1 MSALPDLAGS
11 TAFVTGAGRGVGR
24 VVAKTLARAGAD
36 VALVARSAAALAEVE
51 SELTRHG
58 ARAIALSA
66 DVTHR
71 AEIEAAVT
79 RAEHELGPLDLLVA
93 NAGTL
98 TAVGPPWE
106 VDPDEW
112 WGDVTTSLLGAYISA
127 RAVLPGMLERGA
139 GRIVTVSSYVATR
152 PTPYSSG
159 YAAGKAGVLAL
170 TEALA
175 EATASHG
182 LAVFSVTP
190 GFVDT
195 DLTRRLTET
204 PEGRRWQPGAQTARR
219 IDPERTGAL
228 VARLASGAADALSGR
243 FIHALD
249 DLDELIR
256 RADEIARDDLYA
268 LRLRTFPKA

>member
-1 MSALPDLAGS
+1 VSLLPDLAGS
-11 TAFVTGAGRGVGR
+11 TAFVTGASRGVGR
-24 VVAKTLARAGAD
+24 VVAETLARAGAD
-36 VALVARSAAALAEVE
+36 VALVARSAAALADVE
-51 SELTRHG
+51 SAVTRHG
-58 ARAIALSA
+58 ARALALPA
-66 DVTHR
+66 DVTRRDEIGAAVAR
-71 AEIEAAVT
+71 AE
-79 RAEHELGPLDLLVA
+79 RELGPLDLLVA

-112 WGDVTTSLLGAYISA
+112 WGDVKTSLFGAYVSA
-127 RAVLPGMLERGA
+127 RAVLPAMLKRGH

-175 EATASHG
+175 EATAPQG
-182 LAVFSVTP
+182 IAVFCVTP

-195 DLTRRLTET
+195 ELTRHLTET

-219 IDPERTGAL
+219 VDPERTGTL
-228 VARLASGAADALSGR
+228 VARLASGEADALSGR

-256 RADEIARDDLYA
+256 RADEIVRDDLYA